1 MTCLWLAFDFSFSI
15 CICQTHGHC
24 RPLFACWW
32 VVFFCIY
39 CLLFG
44 QSSFTVSWKIL
55 LLDVMA
61 SHLFFFFGCMWTPSE
76 FMMDSFL
83 AFPWILVRLESTRQ
97 ERWRL
102 KKFEEDGLE
111 DLIFICYFVFVMGI
125 SPRCFIFFCILLC
138 MCR

>member
-1 MTCLWLAFDFSFSI
+1 MTRLWIAFDFSFSI

-44 QSSFTVSWKIL
+44 QSSFTVSWEIL

-61 SHLFFFFGCMWTPSE
+61 SHPLFFLWVHVNP
-76 FMMDSFL
+76 L
-83 AFPWILVRLESTRQ
+83 RVH
-97 ERWRL
+97 
-102 KKFEEDGLE
+102 DGLLSRISLNLGSSWVNPSRAVKIE
-111 DLIFICYFVFVMGI
+111 EIWRRRTRRPHLYLLFCICNGHKPSLLY
-125 SPRCFIFFCILLC
+125 FFCILLC